1 LWRISASSSFLCA
14 RGHPAP
20 ASSTTAEKHI
30 PDGVDCPLMLGNNPS
45 ELCDPMI
52 TGFNPADKP

>member
-1 LWRISASSSFLCA
+1 MCA
-14 RGHPAP
+14 QGYPAP

-45 ELCDPMI
+45 ELDDPMI